1 MGCKVRPLARY
12 RPLKLKKF
20 GLPLPLANAV
30 RQDQHRAMSTI
41 RSWLLRICRINTGP
55 AITLLTEH
63 AASAV
68 AAFRKATTHQDRIRA
83 QNEAVQHMLALG
95 GLGLSVD
102 DVVARVIE
110 QATLNLRTVD
120 EDGFVMFPER
130 HELDRLLRRMLSS
143 AIE

>member
-1 MGCKVRPLARY
+1 
-12 RPLKLKKF
+12 
-20 GLPLPLANAV
+20 
-30 RQDQHRAMSTI
+30 
-41 RSWLLRICRINTGP
+41 
-55 AITLLTEH
+55 
-63 AASAV
+63 V